1 MWKSV
6 SRWRKG
12 NISSMHALAEESLAG
27 LCFLWKMVTVRESS
41 SFGRKFVL
49 FVSVFPTGAFVCD
62 KQKLLIE
69 DDKALKTS
77 LFLLF
82 CAGAASLWEKLV
94 VLDVF
99 EQQSFQFSIFVL

>member
-12 NISSMHALAEESLAG
+12 NISSVHAMAEESLAG
-27 LCFLWKMVTVRESS
+27 LCFLWKMVTMRESS

-49 FVSVFPTGAFVCD
+49 FVSVFPTGAYVCD

-69 DDKALKTS
+69 HDRALKTS

-82 CAGAASLWEKLV
+82 CCGSSFSVGEAGSLGC
-94 VLDVF
+94 
-99 EQQSFQFSIFVL
+99 I